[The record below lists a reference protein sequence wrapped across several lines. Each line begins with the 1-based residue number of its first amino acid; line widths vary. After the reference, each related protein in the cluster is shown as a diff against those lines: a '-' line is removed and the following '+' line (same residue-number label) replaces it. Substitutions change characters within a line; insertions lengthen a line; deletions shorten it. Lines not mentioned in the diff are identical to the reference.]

1 MRKFILLFALSLLF
15 INVKA
20 QQLSG
25 VVYSASGDALSGAT
39 LRLATSGQAV
49 QSGSNGSFVF
59 PAVSLPDSLFL
70 SYVGYTEQWIWVTS
84 EQTALKL
91 YMQKDGSQI
100 EGVEVV
106 HTGFYEV
113 PKERATGS
121 FTVVNNELL
130 NRSTGGNILQRLEGL
145 ASGVQFV
152 NPGGTEAGDIRVRGL
167 ATLHSDATPLI
178 VIDNFPYEGDI
189 SSINPNDIESVTV
202 LKDAAAASIWGARAG
217 NGVIVITTKQGRYN
231 ERAQLSLSSNVT
243 VGQKPDLL
251 YSRNRLPS
259 SVVMEIE
266 KEKYEHGG
274 YYPVN
279 NRELAFP
286 EYVEMLIALENGTL
300 SQADFD
306 RQEAILQQTEVR
318 EEAMKHLY
326 QSSVSQQHA
335 LSGRG
340 GGERYNYFF
349 SANYDKGRPEI
360 IGNDH
365 NRINLNMQ
373 NTFKPFKDM
382 EVSAS
387 LWYAEQR
394 GKNNGVELRDL
405 AGYSLY
411 VGVSPYTRL
420 MDDAGNALPVI
431 KDLRR
436 AYVQQAEEMGLLDW
450 EYRPLEDRDLV
461 DRRSKRE
468 ELRANLGLKYSFL
481 DRFNFLATYQYVKGR
496 GESSTLYDKDSYYAR
511 DLINKFTQP
520 DGKQI
525 VPYAGIYQE
534 GNPNASASHS
544 GRAQLNYTQS
554 FGKDHTIA
562 ALAGGEI
569 RSFVQNTFPGKTL
582 YNYDPELL
590 VGTATYSYLEYYKNH
605 PGGTNMRLP
614 APSSTRRQFTDRYL
628 SYFGNASYTFRERY
642 ILSGSARW
650 DGSNLF
656 GVKTNQKGT
665 PLWSVGGS
673 WDMSKEDFYAVDW
686 LPYLRLRATYGSAG
700 NVNKSVSAY
709 PVIYYGRIDAHT
721 GFANATVRSVGN
733 PSLRWEQV
741 NTLNFGADFRTL
753 KNRLSGSVEYY
764 LKNAHDLIGEN
775 VLPTNTGIYKGSL
788 AASSNLINYADL
800 RTKGW
805 DLQLNSRNLV
815 GQFQWN
821 STLLLNYTTN
831 KVKEYKGNESLPV
844 SNYLNGNI
852 PIVGESK
859 DVLLALPWYGLSPE
873 NGYPNVLIDGVES
886 QNYSAYFNQ
895 LELSDLLREGLR
907 VPPLYGSL
915 RNTFLY
921 KGFSLDFLV
930 SWKSNYNFRRMSNFG
945 GVYGMVYHSDY
956 VDRWQKPGDEKRTYI
971 PATRKIGDNIPY
983 SASIYDNAEVLVTSG
998 NQVRLQDINLSY
1010 TLPRSATGGF
1020 AELRLFA
1027 YARDLGILWKANKQG
1042 IDPDF
1047 ANAEY
1052 RTPKSFSIGVQANF

>member
-1 MRKFILLFALSLLF
+1 MIRFLLF
-15 INVKA
+15 IGFAVLVYVAEA
-20 QQLSG
+20 QVYG
-25 VVYSASGDALSGAT
+25 VLYSDNGDRLSGAT
-39 LRLATSGQAV
+39 VFLQNNNKSSQTDKEGKF
-49 QSGSNGSFVF
+49 SFSD
-59 PAVSLPDSLFL
+59 VSLPDSLFV
-70 SYVGYTEQWIWVTS
+70 SYVGYTEQRLWVAS
-84 EQTALKL
+84 EQGDFKL

-152 NPGGTEAGDIRVRGL
+152 NPGGTETADIRVRGI

-189 SSINPNDIESVTV
+189 SSINPNDVESVTV
-202 LKDAAAASIWGARAG
+202 LKDAAAASIWGARAA

-231 ERAQLSLSSNVT
+231 ERSQLSLSSNVT
-243 VGQKPDLL
+243 VSQKPDLL

-300 SQADFD
+300 SRADFD

-318 EEAMKHLY
+318 EEAMEHLY

-349 SANYDKGRPEI
+349 SANYDKGRADI

-365 NRINLNMQ
+365 NRINLNLQ
-373 NTFKPFKDM
+373 NTFKPFRDM

-394 GKNNGVELRDL
+394 GKNNGIGINDIK
-405 AGYSLY
+405 GYSSY
-411 VGVSPYTRL
+411 VGLSPYTRL
-420 MDDAGNALPVI
+420 MDEEGNALPVI

-436 AYVQQAEEMGLLDW
+436 AYVQGAEEMGLLDW

-481 DRFNFLATYQYVKGR
+481 ERFNFLATYQYVKGS
-496 GESSTLYDKDSYYAR
+496 GQSSVVYDKDSYYAR

-520 DGKQI
+520 DGKMI
-525 VPYAGIYQE
+525 VPNAGIYQE
-534 GNPNASASHS
+534 GDPNASASHS

-554 FGKDHTIA
+554 FGRDHVIA

-590 VGTATYSYLEYYKNH
+590 LGSASYNYPEYYKSN
-605 PGGTNMRLP
+605 PGGFNLRLP

-628 SYFGNASYTFRERY
+628 SYFGNASYTFKERY

-673 WDMSKEDFYAVDW
+673 WDISKEGFYAVDW
-686 LPYLRLRATYGSAG
+686 LPYLRLRTTYGSAG

-709 PVIYYGRIDAHT
+709 PVIYYGAIDAHT

-741 NTLNFGADFRTL
+741 NTLNFGADFRAL
-753 KNRLSGSVEYY
+753 KNRLSGSIEYY
-764 LKNAHDLIGEN
+764 VKNAHDLIGEDI
-775 VLPTNTGIYKGSL
+775 LPTNTGIYKGSL

-821 STLLLNYTTN
+821 STLLLSYTTN

-852 PIVGESK
+852 PILGESK
-859 DVLLALPWYGLSPE
+859 DVLWALPWYGLSPE
-873 NGYPNVLIDGVES
+873 NGYPTVLIDGIES
-886 QNYSAYFNQ
+886 QDYTAYFNQ
-895 LELSDLLREGLR
+895 LELSGLVREGLR

-915 RNTFLY
+915 RNTFFY
-921 KGFSLDFLV
+921 KGFSLDFLL
-930 SWKSNYNFRRMSNFG
+930 SWKGNYKFRRMSNFG

-956 VDRWQKPGDEKRTYI
+956 VDRWQKPGDEKRTDI
-971 PATRKIGDNIPY
+971 PATRKIGDNVTY
-983 SASIYDNAEVLVTSG
+983 SASIYDDAEVLVTRG
-998 NQVRLQDINLSY
+998 DQVRLQDINLSY

-1020 AELRLFA
+1020 AELRVFA